1 MAEVRIPFC
10 ATAEISPP
18 FILDE
23 TFADPNGVKSVLF
36 DKSKLQ
42 VAGKEETVNVP
53 NIGPVQMCIFY
64 VVGTIPYICNAF
76 PIIQSDPAY
85 DVQEQAATFTGA
97 VGNTSA
103 ACVATTTS
111 SPLGWISAAGCLNVD
126 APIGGNCSF
135 TNIPDI
141 VSVTVDNLAVA
152 NNVTPSL
159 APTCPG
165 AATPCGEEDK
175 RVVKWRG
182 CVVITTT

>member
-42 VAGKEETVNVP
+42 VAGKEETVDVP
-53 NIGPVQMCIFY
+53 NIGPVKMCVFY

-76 PIIQSDPAY
+76 PIVQGDSAY
-85 DVQEQAATFTGA
+85 DVQEQVSTY
-97 VGNTSA
+97 TSA
-103 ACVATTTS
+103 ASAANLAATTTTT
-111 SPLGWISAAGCLNVD
+111 PLGWISAAGSIDVK
-126 APIGGNCSF
+126 APVGGNTSL
-135 TNIPDI
+135 TNVPSV
-141 VSVTVDNLAVA
+141 VSVTVENLAVA
-152 NNVTPSL
+152 NNV
-159 APTCPG
+159 APALSP
-165 AATPCGEEDK
+165 ACGSSAPNCTEERK

-182 CVVITTT
+182 TFVITTG